1 MHTDHYVPFL
11 HRKAAPEELQGE
23 LAQPYVEPAGE
34 TFEPDFPERA
44 DVLADQNRNEPIP
57 FEDTNENNINIVN
70 MPYTDE
76 NILYI
81 GII

>member
-1 MHTDHYVPFL
+1 M
-11 HRKAAPEELQGE
+11 
-23 LAQPYVEPAGE
+23 AQPYVEPAGE

-44 DVLADQNRNEPIP
+44 DVLAEQNRNEPIP

-76 NILYI
+76 NKDRKSTRLNSSHLDLSRMPSSA
-81 GII
+81 